1 MFSPIFRFEQV
12 KTLKNFS
19 KKLFTSK
26 IKEKEEVETKS
37 TVWDLK
43 MPKLAQILESVKRFK
58 AGKFIGLLFL
68 IIV

>member
-1 MFSPIFRFEQV
+1 MKI
-12 KTLKNFS
+12 FS

-26 IKEKEEVETKS
+26 IKKIEEAETKS

>member
-19 KKLFTSK
+19 KNLFTSK

-37 TVWDLK
+37 SVWDLK

>member
-19 KKLFTSK
+19 KLFTSK

-37 TVWDLK
+37 SVWDLK

-58 AGKFIGLLFL
+58 AGKFMGLFSDH
-68 IIV
+68 

>member
-19 KKLFTSK
+19 KLFTSK

-37 TVWDLK
+37 SVWDLK